1 MSDTSD
7 MDVIPCVHCLE
18 LFNKSLATHDHT
30 PGSGINECS
39 KNSDICAICKNL
51 FMNLKLELQVSTYR
65 LPQNINISTIDDK
78 TLIELLSNVQ
88 ILNKRKLNF
97 DFLVLMT
104 KLYPV
109 TNDIIGVTNENTVY
123 DSFYFEI
130 PDFSVV
136 INNFI
141 AYYSAHHKSLSD
153 CTANNYHFG
162 NYKYVK
168 KKILKHLTNIAYTQL
183 SQYMEQTINEHN
195 EIIHFINTLS
205 TSNPHLFEQF
215 SRVKLYFNYV
225 IKGSQ
230 LVLANFFPCRDLVTL
245 TGFYNKL
252 SSAMSQTPWKA
263 DGFAFT
269 NPVES
274 SIEQSLARVFNTLF
288 QSCEFKLI
296 ASGREDCDVRMMGK
310 GRRFALEIYNCKSD
324 LIGAF
329 FTIKKI
335 STSNG
340 AENHCIIPNTEEI
353 DRSFQITSEDLT
365 KIVNTIT
372 KGAKGNALEAVV
384 QLYNKAIVFKLP
396 DWRTLNQAT
405 AIDPSKF
412 ITRMVKQ
419 TGDIKYLSVLSFS
432 NLRFTFKHKSVRRD
446 LQESGESKQKVYSCL
461 VLSTSDLRQSHLDI
475 AEVAINQSPKGFIV
489 SQGNPLRMTH
499 RRSQAYRQ
507 KRVYYISTKLLH
519 ARLFIMDIITE
530 AGTYVK
536 EFINGDLGRS
546 MPSISHLLG
555 GIDLYVLKLDV
566 IDIKYWN

>member
-1 MSDTSD
+1 
-7 MDVIPCVHCLE
+7 
-18 LFNKSLATHDHT
+18 
-30 PGSGINECS
+30 
-39 KNSDICAICKNL
+39 
-51 FMNLKLELQVSTYR
+51 MNLKLELQVSTYR

-245 TGFYNKL
+245 TGKYISMGAVLYKPFY
-252 SSAMSQTPWKA
+252 
-263 DGFAFT
+263 
-269 NPVES
+269 
-274 SIEQSLARVFNTLF
+274 
-288 QSCEFKLI
+288 
-296 ASGREDCDVRMMGK
+296 
-310 GRRFALEIYNCKSD
+310 
-324 LIGAF
+324 
-329 FTIKKI
+329 FTI
-335 STSNG
+335 
-340 AENHCIIPNTEEI
+340 
-353 DRSFQITSEDLT
+353 
-365 KIVNTIT
+365 
-372 KGAKGNALEAVV
+372 
-384 QLYNKAIVFKLP
+384 
-396 DWRTLNQAT
+396 
-405 AIDPSKF
+405 
-412 ITRMVKQ
+412 
-419 TGDIKYLSVLSFS
+419 YL
-432 NLRFTFKHKSVRRD
+432 
-446 LQESGESKQKVYSCL
+446 
-461 VLSTSDLRQSHLDI
+461 
-475 AEVAINQSPKGFIV
+475 
-489 SQGNPLRMTH
+489 
-499 RRSQAYRQ
+499 
-507 KRVYYISTKLLH
+507 
-519 ARLFIMDIITE
+519 
-530 AGTYVK
+530 
-536 EFINGDLGRS
+536 
-546 MPSISHLLG
+546 
-555 GIDLYVLKLDV
+555 
-566 IDIKYWN
+566 